1 MGFQFNIILHK
12 SKERCEMI
20 EVRREIF
27 GNKKPDF
34 LQSGFEDI
42 YDKVVW
48 SLGRSYSIFSSSPV
62 NVK

>member
-1 MGFQFNIILHK
+1 M
-12 SKERCEMI
+12 S
-20 EVRREIF
+20 EVRSQIF

-34 LQSGFEDI
+34 LQSGSEDI